1 MQANRRGVVA
11 LAILLAIACDSSVSP
26 SGVANITTTEK
37 IAVST
42 KALSLL
48 VGQERQLS
56 IVEPTRTVTWE
67 SDNPAV
73 AAVSPVGLA
82 TALAPGIAHIVAR
95 RQTAADTATVTVV
108 AAVHAVQLLA
118 RSINVTAGHSAK
130 LSFRAFDAANTPI
143 DDAALGGSEIRWS
156 STLPAIATVDSVGVV
171 SALAT
176 GRASIVLSVDGKT
189 DTATVVVV
197 PGAVAAVVLSAPSQF
212 SISTGSSY
220 KITAVAQDSLGN
232 SLPDTTFAWASSE
245 PKVASVSQTGLVT
258 GVSAGSAQIEVSSEG
273 QTRSVE
279 VSVLPTPV
287 ASINVSI
294 APSSLST
301 GQTGQAIAIVRDSA
315 GNSLAGRPIAWSSSD
330 PSVATVSPSGAVTA
344 VGSGSATI
352 RASIQTV
359 FGTASVA
366 VTGSSITAPAPT
378 SGTLVTHDFEDGT
391 LGPYFN
397 PWHSGIDVVSDPTS
411 TGHGKVARVHYVA
424 DGVTQVD
431 DNVGVFPTQT
441 FSVGL
446 GDSVWFRGDFYIAN
460 TADGMRKLIYWG
472 RDGYEPEHFSMVLEL
487 EPGTGPASTQ
497 LQVISSV
504 AGPSNLP
511 KDATYTGKFITTKQW
526 HRLEIQLK
534 VNSSFA
540 AKDGILRVWL
550 DGAILYDR
558 TNMQWT
564 DPLWTSDP
572 GLYKWA
578 SWGVGYQ
585 MQIGTGV
592 GFDEYR
598 YWDNVAFAK
607 TRLP

>member
-1 MQANRRGVVA
+1 
-11 LAILLAIACDSSVSP
+11 
-26 SGVANITTTEK
+26 
-37 IAVST
+37 
-42 KALSLL
+42 
-48 VGQERQLS
+48 
-56 IVEPTRTVTWE
+56 
-67 SDNPAV
+67 
-73 AAVSPVGLA
+73 
-82 TALAPGIAHIVAR
+82 
-95 RQTAADTATVTVV
+95 
-108 AAVHAVQLLA
+108 
-118 RSINVTAGHSAK
+118 
-130 LSFRAFDAANTPI
+130 
-143 DDAALGGSEIRWS
+143 
-156 STLPAIATVDSVGVV
+156 
-171 SALAT
+171 
-176 GRASIVLSVDGKT
+176 
-189 DTATVVVV
+189 
-197 PGAVAAVVLSAPSQF
+197 
-212 SISTGSSY
+212 
-220 KITAVAQDSLGN
+220 
-232 SLPDTTFAWASSE
+232 
-245 PKVASVSQTGLVT
+245 
-258 GVSAGSAQIEVSSEG
+258 
-273 QTRSVE
+273 
-279 VSVLPTPV
+279 
-287 ASINVSI
+287 
-294 APSSLST
+294 
-301 GQTGQAIAIVRDSA
+301 
-315 GNSLAGRPIAWSSSD
+315 
-330 PSVATVSPSGAVTA
+330 
-344 VGSGSATI
+344 
-352 RASIQTV
+352 
-359 FGTASVA
+359 
-366 VTGSSITAPAPT
+366 
-378 SGTLVTHDFEDGT
+378 LVTHDFEDGT

-441 FSVGL
+441 FGVGL

-497 LQVISSV
+497 LQVISVV

-607 TRLP
+607 TRVAP

>member
-1 MQANRRGVVA
+1 
-11 LAILLAIACDSSVSP
+11 VSP
-26 SGVANITTTEK
+26 SI
-37 IAVST
+37 
-42 KALSLL
+42 
-48 VGQERQLS
+48 
-56 IVEPTRTVTWE
+56 
-67 SDNPAV
+67 
-73 AAVSPVGLA
+73 
-82 TALAPGIAHIVAR
+82 
-95 RQTAADTATVTVV
+95 
-108 AAVHAVQLLA
+108 
-118 RSINVTAGHSAK
+118 
-130 LSFRAFDAANTPI
+130 
-143 DDAALGGSEIRWS
+143 
-156 STLPAIATVDSVGVV
+156 
-171 SALAT
+171 
-176 GRASIVLSVDGKT
+176 
-189 DTATVVVV
+189 
-197 PGAVAAVVLSAPSQF
+197 
-212 SISTGSSY
+212 
-220 KITAVAQDSLGN
+220 
-232 SLPDTTFAWASSE
+232 
-245 PKVASVSQTGLVT
+245 ASVSSSGLVT
-258 GVSAGSAQIEVSSEG
+258 
-273 QTRSVE
+273 
-279 VSVLPTPV
+279 
-287 ASINVSI
+287 
-294 APSSLST
+294 
-301 GQTGQAIAIVRDSA
+301 
-315 GNSLAGRPIAWSSSD
+315 
-330 PSVATVSPSGAVTA
+330 AVTA
-344 VGSGSATI
+344 GSATI
-352 RASIQTV
+352 RATV
-359 FGTASVA
+359 ETKIGDGALTVTAPVTATTATVVATVDSSTLAPGHSAQGHAVAKDAQGNVLTGKTVSWSSNNVAIATVSATTGLVTAVSAGSALVQATVDGVAGQASVN
-366 VTGSSITAPAPT
+366 VTVPSIITAPAPT

-460 TADGMRKLIYWG
+460 TADGMRKLVYWG
-472 RDGYEPEHFSMVLEL
+472 WDGYEPEHFSMVLEL

-497 LQVISSV
+497 LQVISVV

>member
-1 MQANRRGVVA
+1 MKGNRRGVVA

-176 GRASIVLSVDGKT
+176 GRTSIVLSIDGKT
-189 DTATVVVV
+189 DTATVIVV

-315 GNSLAGRPIAWSSSD
+315 GNNLAGRPIAWSSSD